1 MSLGVGHILDLAGV
15 SALLQLGPR
24 GVEGEEFSGS
34 VAEPAIVPRPLTAG
48 SRTWGPKTG
57 LSSSFSLSAERA

>member
-1 MSLGVGHILDLAGV
+1 MSLGVGHILDLAGI

-34 VAEPAIVPRPLTAG
+34 VAEPAIEKYHVL
-48 SRTWGPKTG
+48 
-57 LSSSFSLSAERA
+57 